1 MKSLWP
7 VLSRETQA
15 HWLPQGL
22 GVLLLLLLGGMMRL
36 CWLAVGELWM
46 LVFY

>member
-1 MKSLWP
+1 MKAKPWMKSLWP

-22 GVLLLLLLGGMMRL
+22 GVWLLLLGGMMRL
-36 CWLAVGELWM
+36 VG
-46 LVFY
+46 